1 MGNPESAGGEE
12 RGMGPDV
19 DSALATTQDCAK
31 CNSEITGGILM
42 SNYAYEE
49 MFSIN
54 YFDGCEPVV
63 LCDIEKL
70 FLDFLKTKSKNG
82 KCGTDRSHA
91 ETLIT
96 RKGRTLS
103 RHIAST

>member
-12 RGMGPDV
+12 RGMGPEV

-42 SNYAYEE
+42 SNYAYEV

-63 LCDIEKL
+63 LYDIEKL
-70 FLDFLKTKSKNG
+70 FLDFLK
-82 KCGTDRSHA
+82 D
-91 ETLIT
+91 EEQE
-96 RKGRTLS
+96 RKVWKG
-103 RHIAST
+103 